1 MVAEAQAHLADPCSI
16 PESTHQ
22 RLSVMESRTLFLLGD
37 VHGRFD
43 HVLHEA
49 LSRLPAGVVFLGD
62 IEPPRSRRELIA
74 LCVASL
80 VVAVTHKTTAT
91 TLSNPSLPSID

>member
-22 RLSVMESRTLFLLGD
+22 RLSVMESRTLLLLGD

-49 LSRLPAGVVFLGD
+49 LSRRPAGVVFLGD